1 MIRAIDAKD
10 TTATAAEEC
19 GASDDHEEHRQQPRA
34 VFLYGAKGEACSHA
48 CWATAC
54 WGSYAPRRAV
64 QLNKYSSGYEV
75 RGGGTGI

>member
-1 MIRAIDAKD
+1 MIRAIAKD

-34 VFLYGAKGEACSHA
+34 VFLLYGAKGEACSHA
-48 CWATAC
+48 CWAPAC

-64 QLNKYSSGYEV
+64 QLNNYNSGYKV